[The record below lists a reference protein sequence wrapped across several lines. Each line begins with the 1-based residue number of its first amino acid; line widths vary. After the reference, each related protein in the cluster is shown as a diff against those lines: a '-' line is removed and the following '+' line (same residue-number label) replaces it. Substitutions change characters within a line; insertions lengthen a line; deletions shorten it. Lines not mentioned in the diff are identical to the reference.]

1 MARSDETRPAEVTPA
16 TGAKQAGETRP
27 TEWAW
32 VERTVWTSRMLE
44 ALERGVKG
52 GVWYSLMD
60 KVFRKA
66 TLRRAFERVQAR
78 KGGSGVDGQTI
89 EQFGERLESE
99 LERLERELRT
109 GSYRPRPI
117 KRRWIP
123 KPGSR
128 EKRPLGIPA
137 VRDRVVQAALV
148 MVLGPIFEREF
159 VDTSYGF
166 RPERGAKD
174 ALRRVQELLDA
185 GYVWV
190 VDADLK
196 GYFDSIPK
204 DRLRKA
210 VSERVADGRV
220 LALVDRFLEQ
230 PVLDGLESWTP
241 IAGTPQGAVLSPLL
255 ANLYL
260 HPVDQEVAAAGYEM
274 VRYADDFVILCRS
287 REEAEAALAL
297 VERLIAERGLTLH
310 PDKTRIVHTT
320 DTDGKV
326 RFYDSP
332 HGFDFLGYHF
342 EGRQRWPR
350 AKSLRAFKDRLRN
363 KTRPNNGRSL
373 DETIADCNRTLR
385 GWFGYFKHSHRWTF
399 RPLDQW
405 LRRRLRTLLRRH
417 QHRHGISKK
426 GLDHQRW
433 PNAFFTAHGLFCLE
447 AARAACL
454 RSGSG

>member
-350 AKSLRAFKDRLRN
+350 AKSLRAFKDRLRD

-417 QHRHGISKK
+417 QLRHGISKK

-433 PNAFFTAHGLFCLE
+433 PNAFFTAHGLLCLE